1 VTNKGILLCVVLT
14 TQVAATAA
22 ADCVQDRECSAA
34 LRALTV
40 RLRGLSD
47 KYNRYRALLSEG
59 KRCHTASGAQTLK
72 DVVASSLTW
81 RCCL

>member
-1 VTNKGILLCVVLT
+1 MSDKGILLSVVLT
-14 TQVAATAA
+14 TLIAAA

-34 LRALTV
+34 LRALTI

-72 DVVASSLTW
+72 DVVASSLIW